1 MVNKYSN
8 NGNLPIFRRDENERN
23 VVQTVPHCSR
33 VRQSTQCK
41 EGNLDTSIPT
51 KNCSQVQKKT
61 INKKVKKR
69 KIKII
74 IVG

>member
-1 MVNKYSN
+1 
-8 NGNLPIFRRDENERN
+8 
-23 VVQTVPHCSR
+23 